1 MAKPQTYVGIDHE
14 LLGGM
19 TPIGKVIRDA
29 WVFGLIPE
37 TETCGGWTAAGIDG
51 LLHKV
56 NDEWDKYGC
65 LVSNL
70 PDDLRKRHS
79 EINGPAIE
87 KAKTLGWD
95 PTPEA
100 HEE

>member
-1 MAKPQTYVGIDHE
+1 MPQPVYPGIDKDHYA
-14 LLGGM
+14 GM
-19 TPIGKVIRDA
+19 SRIGVMIRDA
-29 WVFGLIPE
+29 WLFGILPE
-37 TETCGGWTAAGIDG
+37 TEKCENWNNSQLQAVSEQV
-51 LLHKV
+51 KR
-56 NDEWDKYGC
+56 EWDKYGC

-79 EINGPAIE
+79 EINRPAIE